1 MHIDLVKTFIID
13 WSNHQVMKFYTFK
26 VCTVSVLLVLSPLL
40 VCNITQYVLYDWI
53 FYMNFFGPVQN
64 FEIRLDLVEPKN
76 SKLWLSNW
84 FLGRIS
90 LQHIHTTTHLKKN
103 HFLSFS
109 LHLFVRVSHLS
120 YVFEVLHLCDMLQ
133 LTTQLKHHSLVSF
146 FFFFG
151 SSGLIWHHSLLE
163 RNQGSKSQGL
173 WVRIADIFSCLWIL
187 DSLVIFYLICW
198 FIKTLALST

>member
-90 LQHIHTTTHLKKN
+90 LQHIHTTTHLKKKSFFVF
-103 HFLSFS
+103 FLSIFLSECLISLMFS
-109 LHLFVRVSHLS
+109 RFCI
-120 YVFEVLHLCDMLQ
+120 YAICYNLQ
-133 LTTQLKHHSLVSF
+133 HNWN
-146 FFFFG
+146 
-151 SSGLIWHHSLLE
+151 I
-163 RNQGSKSQGL
+163 
-173 WVRIADIFSCLWIL
+173 IL
-187 DSLVIFYLICW
+187 
-198 FIKTLALST
+198 

>member
-103 HFLSFS
+103 HFLSSFSPSFCPSVSSLLCFRGFASMRYVTTYNTTETSFFS
-109 LHLFVRVSHLS
+109 LFFL
-120 YVFEVLHLCDMLQ
+120 VL
-133 LTTQLKHHSLVSF
+133 LV
-146 FFFFG
+146 
-151 SSGLIWHHSLLE
+151 
-163 RNQGSKSQGL
+163 
-173 WVRIADIFSCLWIL
+173 
-187 DSLVIFYLICW
+187 
-198 FIKTLALST
+198 